1 MGFALRLWS
10 KNKHSSNMHYL
21 TLNKPERSLFKCH
34 RIHAI
39 TLELSH
45 IQFLL
50 LEVKNQEGKW
60 SNLDS
65 QVFN

>member
-1 MGFALRLWS
+1 
-10 KNKHSSNMHYL
+10 MHYL

-50 LEVKNQEGKW
+50 LEVKNQEGK
-60 SNLDS
+60 
-65 QVFN
+65 